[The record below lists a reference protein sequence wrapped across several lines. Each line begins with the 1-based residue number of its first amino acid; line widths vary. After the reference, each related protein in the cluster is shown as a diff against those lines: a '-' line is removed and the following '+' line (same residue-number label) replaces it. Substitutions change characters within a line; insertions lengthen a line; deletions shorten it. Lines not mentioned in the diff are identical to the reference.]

1 MEGVMFYHILL
12 DGIQYVLQL
21 EEEIAEDGVSYYDLR
36 FFEKKTG
43 VCKKNG
49 FLEDVKKKYRIVD
62 FAVNEAYQLTGELL
76 AEQMGNLYFLA
87 FEIVK
92 DKIFLKEKR
101 YVCVMPKNWRFREH
115 QIYSL
120 KNGLKIISD
129 FENGKHIYYTIK
141 ADKVLKNIL
150 EVQLTILTTIYKEKQ
165 ELQIIKTNEGID
177 ANDKSFYWDHSKE
190 DLLHLKDDTIYVG
203 VLEEDLDLK
212 KLKKIIQIPSPNAIE
227 YQYEQRTNEKLV
239 FHIYERDFSVENE
252 VVRYIQR
259 MEYDYINDIILYGEK
274 KVEL

>member
-1 MEGVMFYHILL
+1 MFYHILL